1 MLAYTICVYVS
12 QCSPV
17 HHQCQRD
24 KEGSYE
30 KDSCDSRGDPSL
42 PVQDEKDVFKNPLY
56 SIKTSEPEVNDTD
69 PLPQSGFNLSPS
81 HVYESLRNDSFLKPY
96 SYESPSTVFEHD
108 TGRYDTLE
116 LQVMGSR
123 LAPPLRHNL
132 THTKREQKSGEAQ
145 SQVMGPAITL
155 EAGGNVETDGH
166 PLQDGSGAD
175 ETEPQSVS
183 HPYATLEPFDISTLE
198 ENS

>member
-1 MLAYTICVYVS
+1 M
-12 QCSPV
+12 
-17 HHQCQRD
+17 HKCQHD

-42 PVQDEKDVFKNPLY
+42 PVQDEKDVFKNLLY

-96 SYESPSTVFEHD
+96 SYESPSMVFEHD

-155 EAGGNVETDGH
+155 EAGGIVETDGH
-166 PLQDGSGAD
+166 PLQDGGGAD

>member
-1 MLAYTICVYVS
+1 M
-12 QCSPV
+12 
-17 HHQCQRD
+17 
-24 KEGSYE
+24 
-30 KDSCDSRGDPSL
+30 
-42 PVQDEKDVFKNPLY
+42 QDEKDVFKNPLY
-56 SIKTSEPEVNDTD
+56 SIKTLQPEVNDTN
-69 PLPQSGFNLSPS
+69 PLPQSEFNLSPS

-96 SYESPSTVFEHD
+96 SYESPSMVFEHD
-108 TGRYDTLE
+108 AASTRRYDSLE
-116 LQVMGSR
+116 LKVMGSR

-155 EAGGNVETDGH
+155 EAGSNMETDEH
-166 PLQDGSGAD
+166 PPQDGDGAD